1 MEDFEFEPAAEP
13 APDLALRAEPTL
25 LLPSNFDSRVAVLRK
40 EIDVI
45 LRNAET
51 FTEITSLEQRDRGIE
66 AGQLLQVM
74 SKNVAEFYKP
84 IKQAIDQLKQPI
96 LEMEHVDADALKTAK
111 ERLAVA
117 IQDFENRQALI
128 EAAAME
134 QAQIA
139 AAAETP
145 DGELPLPVIVA
156 TVVPAKTRGKVETAK
171 WHAEV
176 VDLLKLVQAVAAG
189 QILIQAVLAN
199 QKYLDKRADSDREGM
214 NIPGVKA
221 CETKKIHFRV

>member
-1 MEDFEFEPAAEP
+1 VEDFDFEPASEP
-13 APDLALRAEPTL
+13 TTDLALRTEPTL
-25 LLPSNFDSRVAVLRK
+25 LLPNNFDSSVAALRK

-45 LRNAET
+45 LRHAKT

-74 SKNVAEFYKP
+74 AKNVVEFYKP

-96 LEMEHVDADALKTAK
+96 LNMEHLDADALKTAK
-111 ERLAVA
+111 ERLVVA
-117 IQDFENRQALI
+117 IQEFESRQTLI

-145 DGELPLPVIVA
+145 DGELPLPVIVPA
-156 TVVPAKTRGKVETAK
+156 VVPAKTRGKVETAK
-171 WHAEV
+171 WHAEI
-176 VDLLKLVQAVAAG
+176 VDFLKLVQAVASG
-189 QILIQAVLAN
+189 QVLIQAVLAN
-199 QKYLDKRADSDREGM
+199 QKYLDKRADSDRKGM
-214 NIPGVKA
+214 NIPGVEA
-221 CETKKIHFRV
+221 RETKKIHFRV